1 MQNAR
6 MNKPCRNIVADER
19 LDQAMAWSCE
29 VLGENRL
36 VPEPVSGDASFRRY
50 FRFEAAGRSLI
61 LMDAPPQQE
70 DSARFLDIG
79 DRIRRAGLRTPE
91 IYQFDLQKG
100 FGLMEDFGDTLYRE
114 LIHENTPQELFDGL
128 FDILEGFAGRVDARG
143 LPEYAAGT
151 LQFEM
156 DLFTDWYLKRHRRR
170 ELSEEEQAAWTRFTS
185 LLIESA
191 QGQPQVFVHRD
202 FHSCNLLKTTGGV
215 GIIDYQDGVLGP
227 LNYDLASL
235 IWDRYVSWPR
245 ARLLEWMETMHRRF
259 GLDIPLQEWV
269 RSCDWMGL
277 QRNLKIVGIFTRLEY
292 RDGKRGYLAMLP
304 RFYQYLLDV
313 MPLYPEFD
321 EMTWLLER
329 SECAP

>member
-6 MNKPCRNIVADER
+6 MSQTCRKIEDPR
-19 LDQAMAWSCE
+19 LDQGVAWAE
-29 VLGENRL
+29 AVLGENHL
-36 VPEPVSGDASFRRY
+36 VPLPVSGDASFRRY
-50 FRFEAAGRSLI
+50 FRFECPDRSI
-61 LMDAPPQQE
+61 IFMDAPPQKE

-79 DRIRRAGLRTPE
+79 ERLRRAGMRAPE
-91 IYQFDLQKG
+91 IYHFDLELG
-100 FGLMEDFGDTLYRE
+100 YGLMEDFGNTLYRE
-114 LIHENTPQELFDGL
+114 LIHEDTPQDVFDGL
-128 FDILEGFAGRVDARG
+128 FDILEGFADRVDPRG

-156 DLFTDWYLKRHRRR
+156 DLFTDWYLKHHRRR
-170 ELSEEEQAAWTRFTS
+170 ELSGPEKAVWTRFTRM
-185 LLIESA
+185 LIEAA
-191 QGQPQVFVHRD
+191 QSQPQVFVHRD
-202 FHSCNLLKTTGGV
+202 FHSCNLLQIPGGV
-215 GIIDYQDGVLGP
+215 GIIDYQDGVVGP

-245 ARLLEWMETMHRRF
+245 ARLLEWMETMHQRF
-259 GLDIPLQEWV
+259 QLDIPLQEWV

-321 EMTWLLER
+321 EMTRLLEQ